1 MEHLSVPQKVMLLI
15 IVVGIIVLIGS
26 VSLLLDRHD
35 ARSPQR
41 TNSLIE

>member
-15 IVVGIIVLIGS
+15 IVIGIIVLIGS
-26 VSLLLDRHD
+26 VSLLLARHD